1 MKDNI
6 SEMIL
11 KVCFEHIVQMST
23 RGPFSDA
30 TFEWNFDVANC
41 LLLWITSYDDFLI
54 SYGCLLQWCYII
66 IYRFLALKIGLE
78 RKWLHLGE

>member
-23 RGPFSDA
+23 HGPFSDPI
-30 TFEWNFDVANC
+30 FE
-41 LLLWITSYDDFLI
+41 
-54 SYGCLLQWCYII
+54 
-66 IYRFLALKIGLE
+66 
-78 RKWLHLGE
+78 